1 MDTRGQLE
9 VYLWRVF
16 LVKPLA
22 ALSIVICLVTIFSC
36 FRLERKRPTQ
46 KADRFLIAFLGLL
59 AIYQGM
65 RILESA
71 GVLAISV
78 GAKFDDAIELLITT
92 FYLFAVL
99 MLRFSSV
106 NRLEAESA
114 YRLFRAAPPRLSQT
128 QEVAAI
134 DPRAFKHGLAFSDRL
149 AWAMPQL
156 SDGAFKLF
164 SWFCIQA
171 DASGKAVL
179 QERDVQLRMKRSQNE
194 LESYYHEMERCGAAS
209 IRSGGG
215 LLDIDIGTNS
225 AADQNVA
232 QYATLES
239 TQPVL

>member
-1 MDTRGQLE
+1 

-92 FYLFAVL
+92 FYLFAAL
-99 MLRFSSV
+99 LLRFSSV

-114 YRLFRAAPPRLSQT
+114 YRLVRAAPPRLSQT

-134 DPRAFKHGLAFSDRL
+134 DPRGAKSGLPLSDRL
-149 AWAMPQL
+149 AWALPRL

-164 SWFCIQA
+164 AWFCVHA
-171 DASGKAVL
+171 DASDKVAL
-179 QERDVQLRMKRSQNE
+179 HERDVQLRMKRSQKE
-194 LESYYHEMERCGAAS
+194 LEGYYHELERCGAAAV
-209 IRSGGG
+209 RTSGGM
-215 LLDIDIGTNS
+215 LEVDISSNYP
-225 AADQNVA
+225 ADQNLA
-232 QYATLES
+232 PFANLES
-239 TQPVL
+239 TPVL

>member
-1 MDTRGQLE
+1 

-22 ALSIVICLVTIFSC
+22 AMSIVICLVTIFSC

-92 FYLFAVL
+92 FYLFAAL
-99 MLRFSSV
+99 LLRFSSI

-114 YRLFRAAPPRLSQT
+114 YRLVRAAPPRLSQT
-128 QEVAAI
+128 QEVAAL
-134 DPRAFKHGLAFSDRL
+134 DPRAGKPGLPLSDRL

-164 SWFCIQA
+164 AWVCVQA

-194 LESYYHEMERCGAAS
+194 LEGYYHEIERCGAAS

-215 LLDIDIGTNS
+215 MLDIDLGANHG
-225 AADQNVA
+225 ADQQAA
-232 QYATLES
+232 QFANLES
-239 TQPVL
+239 TQPVS

>member
-1 MDTRGQLE
+1 

-22 ALSIVICLVTIFSC
+22 ALSIVICLITIFSC
-36 FRLERKRPTQ
+36 FLLERKRPTQ

-59 AIYQGM
+59 AVYQGL

-71 GVLAISV
+71 GVLAISLS
-78 GAKFDDAIELLITT
+78 AKFDDAIELLITT

-128 QEVAAI
+128 QEMATL
-134 DPRAFKHGLAFSDRL
+134 DPRALKPGLPLSDRL
-149 AWAMPQL
+149 AWAMPLL

-164 SWFCIQA
+164 AWFCVQA
-171 DASGKAVL
+171 DASGKTAI

-194 LESYYHEMERCGAAS
+194 LESYCHEIQRCGAAS
-209 IRSGGG
+209 IRSRGG
-215 LLDIDIGTNS
+215 LLDIDISANHRADLNS
-225 AADQNVA
+225 AQFSN
-232 QYATLES
+232 LES
-239 TQPVL
+239 TQPVS